1 MTSCGNPHIL
11 LKNKESDKVEK
22 EYTENIFLFPKCMYG
37 ITMKTYR
44 YRRKECRIL
53 GTEQCGCNEINL

>member
-22 EYTENIFLFPKCMYG
+22 EHTEYISVLYSPNVCMVYN
-37 ITMKTYR
+37 KSNY
-44 YRRKECRIL
+44 EDL
-53 GTEQCGCNEINL
+53 SLP